1 MNLSI
6 RHLLIAGVALAVVV
20 VGTATRS
27 DAQALGWEGETGV
40 FVTPLAYTAASETEK
55 IHPVVGYHYLNA
67 GSVIGDFHEAS
78 ITVGFLKRFEMG
90 YTHEFHTQGDD
101 KSLSP
106 LWQNGFEIFHGKAML
121 IPEKGKWIPTISV
134 GFMAR
139 QNVRNVG
146 NLKFTSD
153 GGISATDSGKSN
165 GDVYMVASK
174 QISQLKAAPNHSDRR
189 RPRYECRT
197 VGHGWKRSRLESAS
211 LRLGRHTVQT
221 AGRKLDHF
229 RLRSCS
235 AATSPGQLPQ
245 PEHSDHID
253 VCREV
258 HTREVPLQSR
268 RRGSADRGQRG
279 AGNEPEGSSPGRR
292 ANLVGV
298 LTRNVPGLAS
308 FRVHNPAPFLPAQF
322 RHDIGRE
329 DGWYRG
335 AGVSRLTSSSY
346 GP

>member
-121 IPEKGKWIPTISV
+121 IPENYTGKMDSDDL
-134 GFMAR
+134 GRLHGSAERAQRR
-139 QNVRNVG
+139 Q
-146 NLKFTSD
+146 LEIHF
-153 GGISATDSGKSN
+153 
-165 GDVYMVASK
+165 
-174 QISQLKAAPNHSDRR
+174 RR
-189 RPRYECRT
+189 RYQRNRF
-197 VGHGWKRSRLESAS
+197 RQ
-211 LRLGRHTVQT
+211 VQ
-221 AGRKLDHF
+221 
-229 RLRSCS
+229 
-235 AATSPGQLPQ
+235 
-245 PEHSDHID
+245 
-253 VCREV
+253 
-258 HTREVPLQSR
+258 R
-268 RRGSADRGQRG
+268 RRLHGCLQAD
-279 AGNEPEGSSPGRR
+279 
-292 ANLVGV
+292 
-298 LTRNVPGLAS
+298 
-308 FRVHNPAPFLPAQF
+308 LPAGSGFQSF
-322 RHDIGRE
+322 
-329 DGWYRG
+329 
-335 AGVSRLTSSSY
+335 
-346 GP
+346 